1 MANKVEFGIS
11 QLHIGTYTVA
21 DGVVTLGTPYHQAGA
36 VSFSPEENS
45 EQNTFY
51 ADNIAYWS
59 GYSGGTIEGDLEV
72 AMFDDA
78 FKTQF
83 LGYRALTDGGL
94 ANVKNATKPNVY
106 VAFQVEGD
114 AESRRVILYNCS
126 LGAITREYA
135 TIEESKEPATE
146 TLPVTCTGDNATG
159 VTMAVYKP
167 SDTGY
172 ATLFSIG
179 GEIME
184 SIIKIGEKE
193 VRVNNRAGWTIT
205 YRDQFGHDIVPTL
218 MPLFAGALD
227 VVSGLIKQTGKD
239 NVEITDILAIADGDA
254 LINAF
259 IHLSG
264 FEFVEILNITWAMAK
279 EADESIPEPKRS
291 SQSMKLSLRWS
302 SSHFRVWFPQ
312 KTWRG

>member
-11 QLHIGTYTVA
+11 QLHIGTYTV
-21 DGVVTLGTPYHQAGA
+21 DDQGVATLGTPYHQAGA

-83 LGYRALTDGGL
+83 LGYVALSDGGL

-114 AESRRVILYNCS
+114 AESRRVILYNCA

-135 TIEESKEPATE
+135 TIEESKEPTTE
-146 TLPVTCTGDNATG
+146 TLAVTCTGDNTTG
-159 VTMAVYKP
+159 VTMAVYK
-167 SDTGY
+167 SGDAGY
-172 ATLFSIG
+172 STLFT
-179 GEIME
+179 
-184 SIIKIGEKE
+184 
-193 VRVNNRAGWTIT
+193 APTAPTIA
-205 YRDQFGHDIVPTL
+205 P
-218 MPLFAGALD
+218 
-227 VVSGLIKQTGKD
+227 
-239 NVEITDILAIADGDA
+239 
-254 LINAF
+254 
-259 IHLSG
+259 
-264 FEFVEILNITWAMAK
+264 
-279 EADESIPEPKRS
+279 
-291 SQSMKLSLRWS
+291 
-302 SSHFRVWFPQ
+302 
-312 KTWRG
+312 

>member
-11 QLHIGTYTVA
+11 QLHIGTYTVEN
-21 DGVVTLGTPYHQAGA
+21 GTVTLGTPYHQAGA

-172 ATLFSIG
+172 ATLFT
-179 GEIME
+179 
-184 SIIKIGEKE
+184 
-193 VRVNNRAGWTIT
+193 A
-205 YRDQFGHDIVPTL
+205 PTA
-218 MPLFAGALD
+218 P
-227 VVSGLIKQTGKD
+227 
-239 NVEITDILAIADGDA
+239 AIA
-254 LINAF
+254 
-259 IHLSG
+259 
-264 FEFVEILNITWAMAK
+264 
-279 EADESIPEPKRS
+279 P
-291 SQSMKLSLRWS
+291 
-302 SSHFRVWFPQ
+302 
-312 KTWRG
+312 